1 MILGVLGVG
10 HLATAIIVGLR
21 RSGFAPSALLLSP
34 RGRARDLAQ
43 RFGVPIAVDNRDLV
57 ERSDV
62 VLLSVHPA
70 DAPAAVTGLPWR
82 SEQIVISACAGVAM
96 AQLPVAPARLVRAMP
111 LTAAEIAASPTVF
124 FPDLPEGRS
133 VLERLGPAIA
143 LASEADFEV
152 ATVSAAV
159 YGWAQDLIC
168 RTTLWSIE
176 KGAPPE
182 AMRQL
187 IAMTFVAAGRLIA
200 EKPDRMEQMLA
211 ELVTPGGITE
221 LGLGIL
227 AAADQPAVWRKA
239 CEAVLDRLT
248 AGGGG

>member
-10 HLATAIIVGLR
+10 HLAAAVIAGLL
-21 RSGFAPSALLLSP
+21 RSGLPPWSLLLSP
-34 RGRARDLAQ
+34 RGKARDLSQ
-43 RFGVPIAVDNRDLV
+43 RHGIPTALDNSDLV

-62 VLLSVHPA
+62 VLLSVRPA
-70 DAPAAVTGLPWR
+70 DAPAAVACLPWR
-82 SEQIVISACAGVAM
+82 TEQIVISVCAGVAR
-96 AQLPVAPARLVRAMP
+96 AQLIVAPAVLVRAMP
-111 LTAAEIAASPTVF
+111 FTAAEIAASPTVF
-124 FPDLPEGRS
+124 FPDLPEARII
-133 VLERLGPAIA
+133 LERLRPAIA

-168 RTTLWSIE
+168 RTTFWSVE

-187 IAMTFVAAGRLIA
+187 IAKTFVAAGRLIA

-221 LGLGIL
+221 LGLGVL
-227 AAADQPAVWRKA
+227 TAGDQPAVWRRA
-239 CEAVLDRLT
+239 CEAVLGRLV
-248 AGGGG
+248 ARGCG